1 MMYRAL
7 AFSILLSSA
16 ACAQQEAASNEA
28 SPTETSDVRIIPTEM
43 CDGYF
48 FIPVTLADREGY
60 PDGRTLWFLHDT
72 GASYSIVD
80 PDSLERVSD
89 TRVETGDRVNI
100 RDATSGPL
108 TFNRLPVR
116 ARELD
121 HLSRALGREIDGIM
135 SFGALDDFLLTLDY
149 GRSEMRIE
157 SGELPRPDNETIFN
171 ASGPDYRPWLR
182 MRFSNR
188 TRRMLIDSGAAR
200 SDIVVRNLNRF
211 ETVSPPRDTGAAT
224 RLTEIERRQ
233 AARARENVTFGDYV
247 LQTPTLQS
255 TPGTELFG
263 GEVMKHFV
271 WTFDQENERVRILPV
286 DPDQI
291 ITFDPVY
298 GHGIVLGSHPDGF
311 RVADVLEDTPASRVD
326 VQAGDIITH
335 WNGAPVATRGCDRG
349 DSLTLDITIR
359 RDGEI
364 LERRLEL
371 FPLVD

>member
-1 MMYRAL
+1 MIYRAL
-7 AFSILLSSA
+7 TFSLLLSSA
-16 ACAQQEAASNEA
+16 AYAQPEADPHEASN
-28 SPTETSDVRIIPTEM
+28 VRIIPTEM

-48 FIPVTLADREGY
+48 FVPVTLADRKGY

-72 GASYSIVD
+72 GASNSFID
-80 PDSLERVSD
+80 PDSLERVSG
-89 TRVETGDRVNI
+89 TRVESGDRINI

-157 SGELPRPDNETIFN
+157 TGELPRPDNETIFN

-188 TRRMLIDSGAAR
+188 SRRMLIDSGAAG
-200 SDIVVRNLNRF
+200 SDLVVQDIDRF
-211 ETVSPPRDTGAAT
+211 ETVDPPRNTRAAT
-224 RLTEIERRQ
+224 RLSEIERRQ
-233 AARARENVTFGDYV
+233 SARVSENVTFGDYV
-247 LQTPTLQS
+247 LQTPTIQS
-255 TPGTELFG
+255 TPGTELIG

-271 WTFDQENERVRILPV
+271 WTFDQHNERVRIVPI
-286 DPDQI
+286 DPEHI

-298 GHGIVLGSHPDGF
+298 SHGIILGSHPDGF
-311 RVADVLEDTPASRVD
+311 HVVDVLDDTPAARVD
-326 VQAGDIITH
+326 LKPGDIITH
-335 WNGAPVATRGCDRG
+335 WNGAPVATRGCER
-349 DSLTLDITIR
+349 SEELVLDITLR
-359 RDGEI
+359 RNDQI

-371 FPLVD
+371 FPLVE

>member
-7 AFSILLSSA
+7 AFSLLLSGS
-16 ACAQQEAASNEA
+16 ACAAQDAEPTEASN
-28 SPTETSDVRIIPTEM
+28 VRIIPTEM

-48 FIPVTLADREGY
+48 FIPVTLADRQGY
-60 PDGRTLWFLHDT
+60 PEGRTLWFLHDT
-72 GASYSIVD
+72 GASYSIID
-80 PDSLERVSD
+80 PDSLERVSG
-89 TRVETGDRVNI
+89 TRVDIGDRANI
-100 RDATSGPL
+100 RNATSGPL

-157 SGELPRPDNETIFN
+157 TGELPRPDNETIFN

-188 TRRMLIDSGAAR
+188 SRRMLIDSGAANT
-200 SDIVVRNLNRF
+200 DLVVRDIERY
-211 ETVSPPRDTGAAT
+211 ETVDPPRNTRAAT

-233 AARARENVTFGDYV
+233 SARASENVTFGDYV
-247 LQTPTLQS
+247 LQTPTIQS
-255 TPGTELFG
+255 TPGTELIG
-263 GEVMKHFV
+263 GEVMRHFV
-271 WTFDQENERVRILPV
+271 WTFDQDNERVRIVPL

-291 ITFDPVY
+291 ITFGPVY
-298 GHGIVLGSHPDGF
+298 GHGIILGSHPDGF
-311 RVADVLEDTPASRVD
+311 RVVDVVENTPAARVD
-326 VQAGDIITH
+326 LKTDDIITH
-335 WNGAPVATRGCDRG
+335 WNGAPVATRGCERSED
-349 DSLTLDITIR
+349 LVLNITLR

-371 FPLVD
+371 FPLVE

>member
-1 MMYRAL
+1 MIIRAL
-7 AFSILLSSA
+7 ALSLLLSSS
-16 ACAQQEAASNEA
+16 ACAVQESEA
-28 SPTETSDVRIIPTEM
+28 EETSDVRIIPTQI

-48 FIPVTLADREGY
+48 FVPVTLADREGY

-80 PDSLERVSD
+80 PDSLERVSG
-89 TRVETGDRVNI
+89 TRVDSGDRVNI

-149 GRSEMRIE
+149 GRGEMRIE
-157 SGELPRPDNETIFN
+157 SGELPRPDNETVFN

-188 TRRMLIDSGAAR
+188 TRRLLIDSGAAR
-200 SDIVVRNLNRF
+200 SDIVVRDLDRF

-271 WTFDQENERVRILPV
+271 WTFDQHNERVRILPV
-286 DPDQI
+286 DPDQT
-291 ITFDPVY
+291 ITFEPVY

-311 RVADVLEDTPASRVD
+311 RIADIIDDTPAGRTD
-326 VQAGDIITH
+326 LQAGDIITH

-349 DSLTLDITIR
+349 DNQRLDLTIR
-359 RDGEI
+359 RNGEI
-364 LERRLEL
+364 LERHLEL